1 MWQKLICQRLCPAT
15 EETIMEARA
24 IKKTKRAADGNGIVC
39 GNLNNIQEA
48 PQELDPTMKGVWTCI
63 GFRACPKP

>member
-1 MWQKLICQRLCPAT
+1 MKPKG
-15 EETIMEARA
+15 

-48 PQELDPTMKGVWTCI
+48 LQELDPTMKGVWTSV
-63 GFRACPKP
+63 GFWACPKD